1 MRGFDAAVADETP
14 ASPSLTVA
22 NCLPQFAL
30 TVEIHRYSQRHF
42 LITCDTCRRV
52 DDMQNMPCFPNQK
65 PRARA
70 ACCRPWPWRASATP
84 LPPWRRRSSR
94 WRPRAPRRTVRRW
107 WAPCSMVLTA
117 ASTRRLPRRDRAGRD
132 WWRRGYAAASAAW
145 CVRVGRER
153 NHAVQAPRGS
163 PVRLSA
169 DAATCPPR
177 TH

>member
-42 LITCDTCRRV
+42 LISCDTCRRV
-52 DDMQNMPCFPNQK
+52 HDMQNMPCFPNQK

-94 WRPRAPRRTVRRW
+94 WRPRAP
-107 WAPCSMVLTA
+107 P
-117 ASTRRLPRRDRAGRD
+117 ASA
-132 WWRRGYAAASAAW
+132 RGNTIQYAAPTAIRTATTVWRSATAWTSTVTASA
-145 CVRVGRER
+145 
-153 NHAVQAPRGS
+153 HA
-163 PVRLSA
+163 PVRESVCARAEGESLGNSTTY
-169 DAATCPPR
+169 DPCLYHTSD
-177 TH
+177 